1 MKSWIAPS
9 LPVCPASFFRRIQFA
24 GVAFRPRDFFL
35 RLVEPRLKPPPGD
48 EDVCVMWN
56 TAWGEKKQT
65 DSFMWTGANSANG
78 ISIIARVTVSSAA
91 IAARLLAKGDIKEK
105 GIVAP
110 EDAIKGEAYRLF
122 MQELE
127 KRGIVVAETIK

>member
-1 MKSWIAPS
+1 
-9 LPVCPASFFRRIQFA
+9 
-24 GVAFRPRDFFL
+24 
-35 RLVEPRLKPPPGD
+35 
-48 EDVCVMWN
+48 MWN